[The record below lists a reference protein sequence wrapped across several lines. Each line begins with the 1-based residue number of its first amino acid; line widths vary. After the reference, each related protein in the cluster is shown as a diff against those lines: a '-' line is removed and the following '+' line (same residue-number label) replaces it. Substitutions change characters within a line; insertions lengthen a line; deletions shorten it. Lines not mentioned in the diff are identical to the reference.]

1 VLKIGKARTPR
12 MKNDSSIS
20 DVETFLAHPPLLLIV
35 GSLDAGSRKD
45 VLAYARGLAESQVVA
60 KDACFVDAIKLEG
73 RWLYEVHEGGPGRSL
88 ARWISHQLEASP
100 GTKVAIPLA
109 GDRVASVSSVSGDL
123 VTIIYPSDER
133 RSEEASDEV
142 QAMAF
147 GARLSPFFGSAS
159 ALRNV
164 SAVIFGVSA
173 LIFLVAGLTF
183 FVRANAIDIGR
194 IAGRVASSGTGFRT
208 DIAALPSVQ
217 LGLAAKDIKTSSGY
231 LSYIKLDKGKWTWA
245 QVSAGPN
252 TGMGKDNE

>member
-1 VLKIGKARTPR
+1 MIRPSRTLRHSWLTRRYCSSSVRSTPAVARMYSLTREGWQSRRWWPR
-12 MKNDSSIS
+12 MLVSWMRSSWRAGGCMRF
-20 DVETFLAHPPLLLIV
+20 TKV
-35 GSLDAGSRKD
+35 GPAGHWRAGS
-45 VLAYARGLAESQVVA
+45 
-60 KDACFVDAIKLEG
+60 AI
-73 RWLYEVHEGGPGRSL
+73 SL
-88 ARWISHQLEASP
+88 
-100 GTKVAIPLA
+100 
-109 GDRVASVSSVSGDL
+109 SGDL